1 MKKKMVKNRRIFQ
14 LVYSKTYPEVYSFV
28 EKRGTN
34 LSNQFHLKL
43 KEWKNKK
50 NQQKFEEWQKLPP
63 LGAVQNELGTE
74 SDHEEEKN

>member
-50 NQQKFEEWQKLPP
+50 NQQKFEE
-63 LGAVQNELGTE
+63 
-74 SDHEEEKN
+74 